1 MSKLLLMQTLSSL
14 LSAINDAIWLYNLS
28 QKKFIYLNQRLADI
42 YDISIA
48 AIEEDPKFWRKYIHP
63 LDYSYVIEQT
73 EKAFNGE
80 SIEIEYRILV
90 NGEVRWISD
99 KKVAATDEEGNVVI
113 TGILSDITKRKTDE
127 TILLDTE
134 RTFRYLFINNPNPLW
149 TYDCETLKFLAVN
162 NAAITKYG
170 YSREEFLSMTIADI
184 RPEEDI
190 PSLINSVKKVK
201 SQFYDSGRTW
211 RHLKKNGELIYVNI
225 SGHGIKHQGRNAEL
239 VMAHDITEQ
248 IKNQQLITLAKENLD
263 ALINNIKDHI
273 WSIDGH
279 YNVLSANNS
288 FRDIIRKGLG
298 RDLEIGDSIFMP
310 EFAPEAKQLW
320 RKYYDRAL
328 TGEVVQFI
336 DQIKLPGN
344 DPYFSE
350 TKLSPI
356 FNNQEVV
363 GVACISSNIEE
374 RLETQKKIMNHNQS
388 LLELIS
394 IASHEIRGPIASL
407 LGLSEVFN
415 TQNYADPFNAEI
427 ITLMQ
432 NTSRQL
438 DDLIHKLVDK
448 TYALQQE
455 NQLRYS
461 VRQNRS
467 ENEPL

>member
-14 LSAINDAIWLYNLS
+14 LSTIHDAIWSYNLS
-28 QKKFIYLNQRLADI
+28 EKKFIYLNKRLAEIFDT
-42 YDISIA
+42 SIE

-63 LDYSYVIEQT
+63 VDYSYVIEQT

-80 SIEIEYRILV
+80 SVEIEYRIII

-99 KKVAATDEEGNVVI
+99 KKVAVAGDENSVVI
-113 TGILSDITKRKTDE
+113 TGILSDITKKKIDE
-127 TILLDTE
+127 TILSDTE
-134 RTFRYLFINNPNPLW
+134 RTFRYLFVNNPNPLW

-170 YSREEFLSMTIADI
+170 YSKEEFLSMTIADI
-184 RPEEDI
+184 RPEEDV
-190 PSLINSVKKVK
+190 PLLINSVKEVR

-211 RHLKKNGELIYVNI
+211 RHLKKNGDLMYVNI
-225 SGHGIKHQGRNAEL
+225 SGHGIKHMGRDAEL

-248 IKNQQLITLAKENLD
+248 VKNQQIITLAKENLD
-263 ALINNIKDHI
+263 TLINNIEDHI
-273 WSIDGH
+273 WSIDRK
-279 YNVLSANNS
+279 YNVLSINNS
-288 FRDIIRKGLG
+288 FRNIIRRGVG

-310 EFAPEAKQLW
+310 EFTPEAKQLW
-320 RKYYDRAL
+320 LKYYDRAL
-328 TGEVVQFI
+328 KGEVVQFI

-344 DPYFSE
+344 EPYFSE

-432 NTSRQL
+432 NTIRQL

-461 VRQNRS
+461 VQQNRS
-467 ENEPL
+467 ESGSL

>member
-1 MSKLLLMQTLSSL
+1 MQTLSSL